1 MTECYGWY
9 VPTSQK
15 EYVIRVGDKVEIID
29 AWGIDKEKGIQ
40 NGHIAKVTQVGDK
53 YILCRNPIW
62 KIRGDRAMG
71 FEQVKLIDLS
81 DKEELL

>member
-15 EYVIRVGDKVEIID
+15 EDVIRVGDKVEIID
-29 AWGIDKEKGIQ
+29 AWGMDKEKGIQ

-62 KIRGDRAMG
+62 KIRGNRAMG
-71 FEQVKLIDLS
+71 LDQIKLIVNTY
-81 DKEELL
+81 KEESL